1 MHDRLGVG
9 RCSATGVRNQRLWRI
24 GGCRLSENGG
34 FRDPGGAVAHTG
46 APSRTDGRG
55 ARTGPPATQG
65 AYRRHHRRRGCPSA
79 GRGAASSMRSA
90 PRRSSIRAARSA
102 ANRSAPSARISATAR
117 ARSSSASRAARARSP
132 APPTLLTRAGR
143 QPVDGAALTRMG
155 RPDRTVCHG
164 TDTEAAARARR
175 AARRGVPRCERARSV
190 TTASSADHP
199 RGYAFITLRRC
210 TVLGLRPYAGVLL
223 CLGRGGEARR
233 PAPARSQRRASTP
246 WRGFRV
252 IIGNR
257 VQDRHCCG
265 LQGPRRQDD
274 ACLARARSGHRRSVP
289 RPTECIPPYCRTS
302 TCWGLLSRIR
312 DHWRQP
318 SSPRRRSWDLVRG
331 SMSRSGTS
339 RAQGRCRRVV
349 RPDQANRTGT
359 TCARAI
365 AGVVRSTMT
374 ARFTMTCPACSH
386 SNPPDYAFC
395 GNCGTSRPQI
405 DSQVRGR
412 APAPEQRT
420 IDLTRARA
428 TSKVISDTTRYLC
441 AAVHLDSKLATRLVE
456 DVLDEQHRALGPSS
470 GVDVATVLRHALS
483 ARRRHLLRD
492 GVLVVISLVVV
503 LGALSTGSAWLFF
516 LLGVLL
522 IWVVVGL
529 EIYVARYLVLAQTLQ
544 RRSFRSEKAPAP
556 RDATTERRL
565 AQLGRADDGNVTVH
579 SGFSPFVGG
588 GLARDGWSFA
598 VDVSRPKDEGSRPT
612 AFSITELHGHARR
625 ALDGIDLDGLEVQDR
640 LFVNGQDIRDDSRF
654 LPSPTARPVTAVPDD
669 VVRECLEHPDNLVR
683 HYLWVRMSGW
693 RGELVLNLY

>member
-1 MHDRLGVG
+1 
-9 RCSATGVRNQRLWRI
+9 
-24 GGCRLSENGG
+24 
-34 FRDPGGAVAHTG
+34 
-46 APSRTDGRG
+46 
-55 ARTGPPATQG
+55 
-65 AYRRHHRRRGCPSA
+65 
-79 GRGAASSMRSA
+79 
-90 PRRSSIRAARSA
+90 
-102 ANRSAPSARISATAR
+102 
-117 ARSSSASRAARARSP
+117 
-132 APPTLLTRAGR
+132 
-143 QPVDGAALTRMG
+143 
-155 RPDRTVCHG
+155 
-164 TDTEAAARARR
+164 
-175 AARRGVPRCERARSV
+175 
-190 TTASSADHP
+190 
-199 RGYAFITLRRC
+199 
-210 TVLGLRPYAGVLL
+210 
-223 CLGRGGEARR
+223 
-233 PAPARSQRRASTP
+233 
-246 WRGFRV
+246 
-252 IIGNR
+252 
-257 VQDRHCCG
+257 
-265 LQGPRRQDD
+265 
-274 ACLARARSGHRRSVP
+274 
-289 RPTECIPPYCRTS
+289 
-302 TCWGLLSRIR
+302 
-312 DHWRQP
+312 
-318 SSPRRRSWDLVRG
+318 
-331 SMSRSGTS
+331 
-339 RAQGRCRRVV
+339 
-349 RPDQANRTGT
+349 
-359 TCARAI
+359 
-365 AGVVRSTMT
+365 
-374 ARFTMTCPACSH
+374 MTCPACSH

-565 AQLGRADDGNVTVH
+565 AQLGRADDGNVTVY

-612 AFSITELHGHARR
+612 AFSITELHGHVRR

-693 RGELVLNLY
+693 RGELVLNLYLRLALVSQHLFVEASYALLVPLQEECYEVDRLSPEPSPSQLVRLVGRALRTCPQQALIAYPNLAHAVLRPISLMRRSSADRRAIASDLAFDYGATTTVRQAAAGTLYRRYFQRLDVDMYNKIAEKRVFSAITDFLDEHGIDTGELVQRQTMILNNGVMLSGGSSVNSGSLAVGEGAKVTLRTRLTPQRSAPPVVPTGTGAP